1 MYFTSQIRCDH
12 RKVKESL
19 KKISI
24 FLITSVILFTLSA
37 CAYNP
42 SPKDSIGL
50 DNSKK
55 VTLDFLWFSDGV
67 EGKVMKEIIKDYQ
80 AINQNVEIKLIEVA
94 YQDLDTKLK
103 RMIAGGEPPALA
115 RITDTGNFADFAFDL
130 TPYVEGEEEFTS
142 QFLPAIKPYYVK
154 ENRIIAA
161 PMDVTANCIIYNK
174 SLFDKAGVQVPQ
186 TPEEV
191 WTWDEFADAL
201 KTVKQKGGAKHGLL
215 VDFTPRRYSTLV
227 YQFGGSLMTEDGSA
241 PAINNE
247 KGVAA
252 LDYFIKL
259 HKDTII
265 PESVWLGVEDPIKLF
280 RSGQAAAHLSG
291 NWMLSNYSDI
301 ENFEWGVTYLPKKE
315 IRSSVPGGKYIMGF
329 KNTEVEDE
337 TADFIKYLASKK
349 VNAKFNQESLLLSS
363 RLDNNE
369 LNYEFGKEMYKIF
382 SNELEN
388 TPVIAAE
395 DWRNQEVIS
404 QISTEMRDYIIRAL
418 NGEVTSQEAMD
429 AVAEKIREAIEG
441 SRKNP
446 SENRNEAPYE
456 LQSSNHSASY

>member
-1 MYFTSQIRCDH
+1 MKQ
-12 RKVKESL
+12 SL
-19 KKISI
+19 KTISTFFI
-24 FLITSVILFTLSA
+24 TLILLLIISA
-37 CAYNP
+37 CANNP
-42 SPKDSIGL
+42 SPKEKIES
-50 DNSKK
+50 DNTKK

-80 AINQNVEIKLIEVA
+80 AKNQNVEINLIEVA
-94 YQDLDTKLK
+94 YQDLNTKLK

-115 RITDTGNFADFAFDL
+115 RITDTGNFADFALDL
-130 TPYVEGEEEFTS
+130 TPYVGGAEEFTS

-154 ENRIIAA
+154 GSKIIAA

-174 SLFDKAGVQVPQ
+174 TLFIKAGVQVPQ
-186 TPEEV
+186 TPDEV
-191 WTWDEFADAL
+191 WTWDEFVEAL
-201 KTVKQKGGAKHGLL
+201 KTVKEKGGAKHGLL

-247 KGVAA
+247 NGVAA

-259 HKDTII
+259 HKDAII

-291 NWMLSNYSDI
+291 NWILSNYSDI

-337 TADFIKYLASKK
+337 TADFIEYLASKK
-349 VNAKFNQESLLLSS
+349 VNAEFNQESLLLSS

-369 LNYEFGKEMYKIF
+369 LNYEFGKEMFKIF

-388 TPVIAAE
+388 TPLIAAE

-404 QISTEMRDYIIRAL
+404 QVSSHMRDSIMKAL
-418 NGEVTSQEAMD
+418 NGEVTSQEAMN
-429 AVAEKIREAIEG
+429 AVAEKIKEAIEG
-441 SRKNP
+441 SHTIQ
-446 SENRNEAPYE
+446 NEYRDDLPDN
-456 LQSSNHSASY
+456 LQSSNLLASY

>member
-1 MYFTSQIRCDH
+1 MNQ
-12 RKVKESL
+12 SL
-19 KKISI
+19 KTISI
-24 FLITSVILFTLSA
+24 VFITLILLFLITA
-37 CAYNP
+37 CDNNP
-42 SPKDSIGL
+42 SPKETIGS
-50 DNSKK
+50 DNEEK

-80 AINQNVEIKLIEVA
+80 VKNQNVEINLIEVA

-115 RITDTGNFADFAFDL
+115 RITDTGNFADFALEL
-130 TPYVEGEEEFTS
+130 TPYVGGEKEFTS

-154 ENRIIAA
+154 DNKIIAT

-174 SLFDKAGVQVPQ
+174 TLFVKAGVQVPQ
-186 TPEEV
+186 TPDEV
-191 WTWDEFADAL
+191 WTWDEFVEAL
-201 KTVKQKGGAKHGLL
+201 NTVKEKGGAKYGLL

-227 YQFGGSLMTEDGSA
+227 YQFGGSLMTGDGSA

-259 HKDTII
+259 HKEGII

-280 RSGQAAAHLSG
+280 RSGQAVAHLAG

-329 KNTEVEDE
+329 KNTDVEGE
-337 TADFIKYLASKK
+337 TTDFIKYLASKE

-369 LNYEFGKEMYKIF
+369 LNYEFGKDMFKIF

-404 QISTEMRDYIIRAL
+404 QVSSDMRDSIVRAL

-429 AVAEKIREAIEG
+429 VVAEKIKEAIEG
-441 SRKNP
+441 SHTNQ
-446 SENRNEAPYE
+446 SEKRNEVFDD

>member
-1 MYFTSQIRCDH
+1 
-12 RKVKESL
+12 
-19 KKISI
+19 
-24 FLITSVILFTLSA
+24 
-37 CAYNP
+37 
-42 SPKDSIGL
+42 
-50 DNSKK
+50 
-55 VTLDFLWFSDGV
+55 
-67 EGKVMKEIIKDYQ
+67 
-80 AINQNVEIKLIEVA
+80 
-94 YQDLDTKLK
+94 
-103 RMIAGGEPPALA
+103 
-115 RITDTGNFADFAFDL
+115 
-130 TPYVEGEEEFTS
+130 
-142 QFLPAIKPYYVK
+142 
-154 ENRIIAA
+154 
-161 PMDVTANCIIYNK
+161 
-174 SLFDKAGVQVPQ
+174 
-186 TPEEV
+186 
-191 WTWDEFADAL
+191 
-201 KTVKQKGGAKHGLL
+201 
-215 VDFTPRRYSTLV
+215 
-227 YQFGGSLMTEDGSA
+227 MTEDGSA

-259 HKDTII
+259 HKDAII

-280 RSGQAAAHLSG
+280 RSGQAVAHLAG

-369 LNYEFGKEMYKIF
+369 LNYEFGKDMFKIF

-404 QISTEMRDYIIRAL
+404 QVSSVMSDSIIKAL
-418 NGEVTSQEAMD
+418 NGEVSSQEAMNT
-429 AVAEKIREAIEG
+429 VAEKIKEAIER
-441 SRKNP
+441 SHTNQ
-446 SENRNEAPYE
+446 SEKRIEEPDD
-456 LQSSNHSASY
+456 LQSFNHSASN

>member
-1 MYFTSQIRCDH
+1 MKQ
-12 RKVKESL
+12 SL
-19 KKISI
+19 KMISI
-24 FLITSVILFTLSA
+24 FFITSIFVVILSA
-37 CAYNP
+37 CDNNP
-42 SPKDSIGL
+42 SQKETIGT
-50 DNSKK
+50 DNEKK

-80 AINQNVEIKLIEVA
+80 AKNQNVEIKLIEVA

-115 RITDTGNFADFAFDL
+115 RITDTGNFANFALDL
-130 TPYVEGEEEFTS
+130 TPYVGGAEEFTS

-154 ENRIIAA
+154 ENKIIAA

-174 SLFDKAGVQVPQ
+174 TLFIKAGVQVPQ
-186 TPEEV
+186 TPDEV
-191 WTWDEFADAL
+191 WTWDEFAEAL
-201 KTVKQKGGAKHGLL
+201 KTVKEKGGAKQGLL

-227 YQFGGSLMTEDGSA
+227 YQFGGSIMTENGSA

-252 LDYFIKL
+252 LDYFVKL
-259 HKDTII
+259 HKDGII

-280 RSGQAAAHLSG
+280 RSGHAAAHLSG

-329 KNTEVEDE
+329 KNTEVEHE

-369 LNYEFGKEMYKIF
+369 LNYEFGKEMFKIF

-388 TPVIAAE
+388 TPIIAAE

-404 QISTEMRDYIIRAL
+404 QVSSHMRDSIMKAL

-429 AVAEKIREAIEG
+429 EVAEKIREAIEG
-441 SRKNP
+441 SHTNQIENKN
-446 SENRNEAPYE
+446 EV
-456 LQSSNHSASY
+456 

>member
-1 MYFTSQIRCDH
+1 MKQ
-12 RKVKESL
+12 SL
-19 KKISI
+19 KTISI
-24 FLITSVILFTLSA
+24 FFITSIFLFIISA
-37 CAYNP
+37 CDNNP
-42 SPKDSIGL
+42 SQKETIGKD
-50 DNSKK
+50 NEKK

-80 AINQNVEIKLIEVA
+80 AKNQNVEIKLIEVA
-94 YQDLDTKLK
+94 YQDLDIKLK

-115 RITDTGNFADFAFDL
+115 RITDTGNFADFALDL
-130 TPYVEGEEEFTS
+130 TPYVGGAEEFTS

-161 PMDVTANCIIYNK
+161 PMDVTATSIIYNK
-174 SLFDKAGVQVPQ
+174 SLFSKAGVQVPQ

-191 WTWDEFADAL
+191 WTWDEFAEAL
-201 KTVKQKGGAKHGLL
+201 KTVKVKGGAKQGLL

-259 HKDTII
+259 HKDAII

-291 NWMLSNYSDI
+291 NWILSNYSDI

-329 KNTEVEDE
+329 KNTEVEEE
-337 TADFIKYLASKK
+337 TADFIKYLSTKE

-369 LNYEFGKEMYKIF
+369 LNYEFGKEMFKIF

-388 TPVIAAE
+388 TPIIAAE

-404 QISTEMRDYIIRAL
+404 QISNDMRDLIISAL

-441 SRKNP
+441 SHTNQ
-446 SENRNEAPYE
+446 SENRFDVPDN